1 MTGTRGRRSPAPR
14 GPGRHSDSF
23 RDFVLDQLAGLEALS
38 CRPMFGGF
46 GLSCR
51 GSFFG
56 ALHKGRLYFKTDE
69 ASRTRY
75 RQMGMTPFRPNA
87 TQTLL
92 SYYEVPVEVVED
104 PEQLRAWAEDAI
116 RVGNGTTGGRR
127 AAAARRRR

>member
-1 MTGTRGRRSPAPR
+1 MIKARSKGSPALRRPV
-14 GPGRHSDSF
+14 GRSDSF
-23 RDFVLDQLAGLEALS
+23 RDFVLDQLAGVEALA

-46 GLSCR
+46 GLYCR

-69 ASRTRY
+69 AGRTRY
-75 RQMGMTPFRPNA
+75 RERGMKPFRPNA
-87 TQTLL
+87 TQTLT

-116 RVGNGTTGGRR
+116 RGGSGTTGGRR
-127 AAAARRRR
+127 AAAARSRR